1 MKPWEL
7 IDGLEELVLPENPR
21 AFAMKVLDKCI
32 EHLGARRVALFSREL
47 DWMHLF
53 ASRAVDQAVIDAVS
67 QIWEVHRK
75 ELESD
80 QLVVLPSVRNP
91 AEPALRPALAGAE
104 ALAVLPVAGRD
115 RLVGLLYMDSRKP
128 FGREQL
134 AAARQLARIAAVAL
148 RLPPA
153 RLLAGGADGPV
164 GAYLARV
171 SPDEILRDQLLRL
184 LEDEEWNIARVAR
197 LLRVSRVTIY
207 NRLRRFGI
215 ERKKVLK
222 GPVRSLA

>member
-21 AFAMKVLDKCI
+21 AFAMKVLDKCV

-47 DWMHLF
+47 EWMHLF
-53 ASRAVDQAVIDAVS
+53 ASRAVDQAVIDAAGQV
-67 QIWEVHRK
+67 WESHRK
-75 ELESD
+75 ELEAD
-80 QLVVLPSVRNP
+80 QPVVLPSLRQGP
-91 AEPALRPALAGAE
+91 EPALRAALTGAE
-104 ALAVLPVAGRD
+104 ALVVLPVAGRD
-115 RLVGLLYMDSRKP
+115 RLVGLLYMDSRKA
-128 FGREQL
+128 FSREQL
-134 AAARQLARIAAVAL
+134 AAGRQLARIAAVAL

-153 RLLAGGADGPV
+153 RLLGGADGPV

-171 SPDEILRDQLLRL
+171 SPDEILRDQLMRL

-215 ERKKVLK
+215 QRKKVLK
-222 GPVRSLA
+222 GPVRVFA

>member
-1 MKPWEL
+1 
-7 IDGLEELVLPENPR
+7 V
-21 AFAMKVLDKCI
+21 
-32 EHLGARRVALFSREL
+32 EHLRARRVALFSREL

-67 QIWEVHRK
+67 RVWEAHRK
-75 ELESD
+75 QLEDD
-80 QLVVLPSVRNP
+80 QPVVLPSLRQP
-91 AEPALRPALAGAE
+91 PEPALRAALSGAE
-104 ALAVLPVAGRD
+104 TLVVLPVAGRD
-115 RLVGLLYMDSRKP
+115 RLVGLLYMDSRKA
-128 FGREQL
+128 FTREQL

-153 RLLAGGADGPV
+153 KLIGGADGPV

-207 NRLRRFGI
+207 NRLRRFSI
-215 ERKKVLK
+215 ERKRVPK